1 MIYNLTKKG
10 ALKMKN
16 IKRISWLFAAIMIVA
31 MPVSVMAQET
41 SSAIGGTIV
50 DSDGTPV
57 QDATV
62 VIKHIPSGAKKTL
75 STNNKGNYQA
85 RGLRVGGPYSVSITK
100 DGFGEVNETDLFIRL
115 GEVRDVDA
123 VVVSDSV
130 SLDTVQV
137 VGVAQSAIFNADSMG
152 SGISIDRETLENAP
166 TISRNIQDFLRI
178 DSRINI
184 RDFGE
189 GISVSGVNNRFNSF
203 SIDGAGVG
211 DPFGLEASGFAGLG
225 QPFNI
230 DTIEE
235 LNVQLSP
242 YDVTKSNFTGASINA
257 ITKSGTNEFH
267 GSVNVQYGDEDFTRD
282 LEDFTNEIYSVTLG
296 GPIIKDKLF
305 FFIGYEDSSRT
316 SIANETSVTN
326 DSLLEVAAI
335 ARDVYGID
343 VGTPVGSDIENEST
357 KENLTIK
364 LDWNINENHRA
375 AFRYTTNEDERDA
388 LPDIGRF
395 GSALSSHL
403 YTDNFQNDSYALNIF
418 SDWTPNFSTEIR
430 VSGSDFD
437 KAPINLSNLPEVRID
452 DADDLG
458 NTIYFGREEFRHANQ
473 LNTEDR
479 TFYIE
484 GNYFVGNH
492 TIKAG
497 VDIQKHDIFNLFL
510 NASFGVY
517 RFGSLDDFRNGV
529 VERYDF
535 RIGSDPSNRLPSADW
550 SWTNNGLFIQDNW
563 MVNEK
568 LTVQYGLRWD
578 KPDVDNDPTF
588 NQDFTNAFGLR
599 NDGVINKGVLQPRF
613 GFNYDMSNELKMQ
626 IRGGIGIF
634 SGGSPAVWLSNPF
647 TNPGGNVDTF
657 RIQDGSVPFNADGA
671 NQPIPADGRPVQ
683 AVDLLDPNFELPTV
697 LKTNIAIDMELPWY
711 GLEGGFEYEYTNQRN
726 GIFYKHLNL
735 GDPTGTLPDG
745 RNSYYADPLT
755 FSGGSEFNRNRDF
768 GDVLLLTNTSKGDVK
783 RATIYLQKR
792 TEHFFAK
799 ASYTNTSSSEVSTGT
814 SSRAISN
821 WNNRPSVNPNDEETG
836 VSAYEIANAFS
847 LILNYNNNFFGDT
860 ITNIGLIWLS
870 QDGEPLSYNY
880 DNDVNGDGISDN
892 DLFYV
897 PNVGEYV
904 MADPSEAD
912 AFEAFL
918 ANTGLDAYRGRI
930 APRNAFK
937 APRLNIWDL
946 KIRQE
951 LPSFG
956 FGRASLFLTI
966 KNLGNLINSDWG
978 TVYTGSFDGVDVGDL
993 DGFDDQGRYIIDFEA
1008 SENVT
1013 DNLSRR
1019 FVNSQWQAQVGFRFE
1034 W

>member
-1 MIYNLTKKG
+1 
-10 ALKMKN
+10 MKN
-16 IKRISWLFAAIMIVA
+16 IKRLSWLFAAIMFVVTPINVI
-31 MPVSVMAQET
+31 AQET
-41 SSAIGGTIV
+41 SSAIAGTIV
-50 DSDGTPV
+50 DSDGNPV
-57 QDATV
+57 SDATV
-62 VIKHIPSGAKKTL
+62 VVKHGPTGATKTL
-75 STNNKGNYQA
+75 ATNSKGNYQA
-85 RGLRVGGPYSVSITK
+85 RGLRVGGPYTVTISK
-100 DGFGEVNETDLFIRL
+100 ADFGEVSETDLYIRL
-115 GEVRDVDA
+115 GEVRDLDA
-123 VVVSDSV
+123 TIVSDSV
-130 SLDTVQV
+130 SLDTIQV

-166 TISRNIQDFLRI
+166 TISRNVQDFLRI

-203 SIDGAGVG
+203 TIDGAGVG

-257 ITKSGTNEFH
+257 VTKSGTNEFH
-267 GSVNVQYGDEDFTRD
+267 GSFNAQYGDEDFTRD
-282 LEDFTNEIYSVTLG
+282 LNEFTNEIYSVTLG

-305 FFIGYEDSSRT
+305 FFLGYEDSSRT
-316 SIANETSVTN
+316 SIANETPITN
-326 DSLLEVAAI
+326 AQLQEVADI

-343 VGTPVGSDIENEST
+343 AGTPVSEDIENQDT

-375 AFRYTTNEDERDA
+375 SFRYTTNEDERDA
-388 LPDIGRF
+388 LADIGRSS
-395 GSALSSHL
+395 SALSSHL
-403 YTDNFQNDSYALNIF
+403 YTNNFQNDTFALNIF
-418 SDWTPNFSTEIR
+418 SDWSPNFSTEIR
-430 VSGSDFD
+430 FSGSDFD
-437 KAPINLSNLPEVRID
+437 KVPTNLSNLPEVRIND
-452 DADDLG
+452 VGGSRND
-458 NTIYFGREEFRHANQ
+458 IYFGREEFRHANE

-484 GNYFVGNH
+484 GNYFIGNH

-497 VDIQKHDIFNLFL
+497 VDIQEHDIFNLFV
-510 NASFGVY
+510 NASLGVY
-517 RFGSLDDFRNGV
+517 EFDGIEDFRNGI
-529 VERYDF
+529 VEEYRL
-535 RIGSDPSNRLPSADW
+535 RVGTDPSNPLPAANW

-563 MVNEK
+563 MVNER

-578 KPDVDNDPTF
+578 KPDVDNNPTF
-588 NQDFTNAFGLR
+588 NQEFTDAFGQR
-599 NDGVINKGVLQPRF
+599 NDSVIDSGVLQPRF
-613 GFNYDMSNELKMQ
+613 GFNYDMSDELNMQ

-647 TNPGGNVDTF
+647 TNPGGNINEFEIT
-657 RIQDGSVPFNADGA
+657 DGSVAFNPDGA
-671 NQPIPADGRPVQ
+671 NQQIPAGGDPVQ
-683 AVDLLDPNFELPTV
+683 SVDLLDPDFKLPTV
-697 LKTNIAIDMELPWY
+697 LKSNIAIDMELPWY
-711 GLEGGFEYEYTNQRN
+711 GLEGGFEYEYTKQRD
-726 GIFYKHLNL
+726 GIFYQHLNL

-745 RNSYYADPLT
+745 RNSYYGDPLT
-755 FSGGSEFNRNRDF
+755 LSGGSEFNRNRDF

-792 TEHFFAK
+792 TEHFFVK
-799 ASYTNTSSSEVSTGT
+799 GSYTNTSSSEVSTGT

-821 WNNRPSVNPNDEETG
+821 WNNRPTVNPNDQETG
-836 VSAYEIANAFS
+836 VSAYQIENAFTF
-847 LILNYNNNFFGDT
+847 LMNYNNNFFGDT
-860 ITNIGLIWLS
+860 MTNIGLVWIS

-880 DNDVNGDGISDN
+880 SNDVNGDGIRDN

-897 PNVGEYV
+897 PNAGEYV
-904 MADPSEAD
+904 MADPSEAA

-918 ANTGLDAYRGRI
+918 ANSGLDAYRGRI

-937 APRLNIWDL
+937 APRLNLWDL

-966 KNLGNLINSDWG
+966 RNLGNLLNSDWG
-978 TVYTGSFDGVDVGDL
+978 TVYTGSFDGVNIADL
-993 DGFDDQGRYIIDFEA
+993 DGFDDQGRYIIDFRADE
-1008 SENVT
+1008 EVN

-1019 FVNSQWQAQVGFRFE
+1019 FVSSQWQAQVGFRFE